1 MSTIGMILQVV
12 GVVIGLVGGIWLLVV
27 AFQESIGWGIGC
39 LLCGLVGI
47 IFAIQHWEK
56 AKKPFL
62 IERIE
67 SEETAGVFEV
77 RLPKETKAV
86 HVVPLA
92 IIAPQDPGAVDEE
105 FTVTISESSERLTF
119 KAHAKV
125 VSATTTSAK
134 RGAASGGTSTDA
146 ARVR

>member
-62 IERIE
+62 IEI
-67 SEETAGVFEV
+67 G
-77 RLPKETKAV
+77 
-86 HVVPLA
+86 
-92 IIAPQDPGAVDEE
+92 GAV
-105 FTVTISESSERLTF
+105 L
-119 KAHAKV
+119 
-125 VSATTTSAK
+125 
-134 RGAASGGTSTDA
+134 ASIGGTIASQFA
-146 ARVR
+146 K